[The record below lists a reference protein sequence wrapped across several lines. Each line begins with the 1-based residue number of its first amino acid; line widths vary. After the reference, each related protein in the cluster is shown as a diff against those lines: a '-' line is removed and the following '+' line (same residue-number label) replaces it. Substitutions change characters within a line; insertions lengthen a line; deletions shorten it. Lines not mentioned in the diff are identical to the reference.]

1 MIILNQNNNGYK
13 IIYENGD
20 YKREIGFINDDKFML
35 LDIYGNKVYE
45 YKSKNY
51 NKFNKSI
58 NNDYECRDE
67 RGEYSFNELA
77 SISPYLDNKKII
89 EFLNNEF
96 SNLLNLDINLLEST
110 LIANIDTK
118 VGEKILSINLYEV
131 PLIEKDESKTKLKF
145 NVIFGNKNI
154 SDYKINYVLN
164 MLRSIKKL
172 RIGGKLID
180 YIEYDEDLYT
190 KIKISNVSEGLY
202 DIFFLDENNKKI
214 CLANLISKESIV
226 HIISN
231 SKTIYYNDDF
241 KKTNEVKTNKG
252 FNLMI
257 KDFYY
262 SDIKISEISAITT
275 WNEDTNVVEEFFRK
289 LAYMC
294 ENYSDFINYDNS
306 AIIFKLTNKSRDIL
320 AKYSDIERGALYLK
334 IININDKGITIKATN
349 EKEITNSSFVNSEVV
364 KINKDALLKILL
376 EVAYYSE
383 IIE

>member
-51 NKFNKSI
+51 NKVNKSI
-58 NNDYECRDE
+58 NNDYEYRDE
-67 RGEYSFNELA
+67 SGEYSFNELA

-110 LIANIDTK
+110 LFANIDTK

-164 MLRSIKKL
+164 MLRDIKKL
-172 RIGGKLID
+172 RIDGKLID

-190 KIKISNVSEGLY
+190 KIKISNMSEGVY
-202 DIFFLDENNKKI
+202 DVFFLDENNKKI
-214 CLANLISKESIV
+214 YLANLISKESIV

-241 KKTNEVKTNKG
+241 KKINEVKTDKG
-252 FNLMI
+252 FNSMI

-275 WNEDTNVVEEFFRK
+275 WDEDTNVVEEFFRK

-294 ENYSDFINYDNS
+294 GNYSDSINYDS
-306 AIIFKLTNKSRDIL
+306 AAIIFKLTNKSRDIL

-334 IININDKGITIKATN
+334 IININGKGITIKVSN

-376 EVAYYSE
+376 EVAYYSDM
-383 IIE
+383 IE

>member
-58 NNDYECRDE
+58 NNDYERRDE

-275 WNEDTNVVEEFFRK
+275 WDEDTNVVEEFFRK

-320 AKYSDIERGALYLK
+320 AKHSDIERGALYLK

-376 EVAYYSE
+376 EVAYYSDM
-383 IIE
+383 IE

>member
-20 YKREIGFINDDKFML
+20 YKREIGFINDDKFIL

-51 NKFNKSI
+51 NKFNKCI
-58 NNDYECRDE
+58 NNDYEYRDE

-96 SNLLNLDINLLEST
+96 SNLLNLDINLLDST

-164 MLRSIKKL
+164 MLRDIKKL

-180 YIEYDEDLYT
+180 YIEYDEDLYA
-190 KIKISNVSEGLY
+190 KIKITNVSEGLY
-202 DIFFLDENNKKI
+202 DVYFLDENNKKI

-226 HIISN
+226 HVISN

-241 KKTNEVKTNKG
+241 KKTNEVKTDKG

-262 SDIKISEISAITT
+262 ADIKISEISAITT
-275 WNEDTNVVEEFFRK
+275 WDEDTNVVEEFFRK

-320 AKYSDIERGALYLK
+320 AKYSDVERGALYLK
-334 IININDKGITIKATN
+334 IININGKGVTIKASN

-364 KINKDALLKILL
+364 KINKDTLLKILL
-376 EVAYYSE
+376 EVAYYSDM
-383 IIE
+383 IE